1 MPYRLPVAATIAEAF
16 RFLTGRFTDWFPA
29 ALVPLTVW
37 IALEFAIDRGWL
49 AGLTFGLGS
58 DAPMIAYMLLNAP
71 SILAYLVIA
80 VLLLLYA
87 VALHRR
93 ALGMDRDAS
102 VRAGLVWRARHWR
115 YVGQGVVV
123 VAIVALGFIVSATFV
138 PALGAVAGT
147 AGVLESAAG
156 QVTLTVIV
164 LMLFAV
170 PVALL
175 ACMVLPA
182 LPAAAVEDHAVTLSE
197 ASSQAKGNLWR
208 TTFVLGLGGLLPF
221 WLVERGITFLVA
233 RSAADTAFVAETTGI
248 VVNFLGF
255 TVLITLLSLVYRRLR
270 DNVPLRRDQPPR

>member
-175 ACMVLPA
+175 ALGLARKDEDDEIGILDDTELDQERLQRLLESDSCLVRMPL
-182 LPAAAVEDHAVTLSE
+182 AV
-197 ASSQAKGNLWR
+197 ASSEHDAR
-208 TTFVLGLGGLLPF
+208 TNRRHCRARRQSAPSAVYHG
-221 WLVERGITFLVA
+221 W
-233 RSAADTAFVAETTGI
+233 RSA
-248 VVNFLGF
+248 
-255 TVLITLLSLVYRRLR
+255 
-270 DNVPLRRDQPPR
+270 PLRSRLAS